1 MEEDF
6 DMTMEEESGDHQWDS
21 LSPSERKELLMNVF
35 NDESWYDTQP
45 FHDGGQAHPPFVE
58 IAARVGTK
66 TEHIKK
72 YYIAW
77 LRARGYDT
85 DVIRTS
91 MTTQTDVTMQV
102 VSPPPSEAPQTSV
115 AYQSEMDRMQSTAFT
130 PPPQRMSMPA
140 PTSADSTSN
149 SVFAMMNF
157 LGGQQQI
164 AAESQHRQMMMQMEQ
179 RRLDQQR
186 ETELRREGQARDQ
199 QFMMQQM
206 AFMKEMMRGKDNDGF
221 FDKEMQGIMKSKMI
235 DNLLDPPSSD
245 AGALERIASRFLTP
259 ETMGAVASGASAA
272 LATRNQVPAGYDSPT
287 YDPYAQP
294 YSDPLPA
301 TTPVETQIPAQVQP
315 TEPTSPMVDQGP
327 QADTDNFFEGP
338 EQAQPVVQQVEQ
350 QPAPTIIEQEPTD
363 EEYQQALLEQFK
375 QVMGAQ
381 LDDPKTLE
389 AVQAQIEVSV
399 AATKLQHSALAPQL
413 KLDSMAKK
421 MILVRSLR
429 DIGRGMQDAIQRIE
443 SGTDETLVYSF
454 IASELKKN
462 PVFHDIF
469 TNTTYEELMAEIE
482 PFKDT
487 GGVKWDYQHLLK
499 PEVANVCRNI
509 LAAVNTQ

>member
-1 MEEDF
+1 
-6 DMTMEEESGDHQWDS
+6 
-21 LSPSERKELLMNVF
+21 
-35 NDESWYDTQP
+35 
-45 FHDGGQAHPPFVE
+45 
-58 IAARVGTK
+58 
-66 TEHIKK
+66 
-72 YYIAW
+72 
-77 LRARGYDT
+77 
-85 DVIRTS
+85 
-91 MTTQTDVTMQV
+91 
-102 VSPPPSEAPQTSV
+102 
-115 AYQSEMDRMQSTAFT
+115 
-130 PPPQRMSMPA
+130 
-140 PTSADSTSN
+140 
-149 SVFAMMNF
+149 MMNF

-206 AFMKEMMRGKDNDGF
+206 AFMKEMLRGKDNDGF
-221 FDKEMQGIMKSKMI
+221 FDKEMQGIMKSKII

-294 YSDPLPA
+294 YSEPLPA
-301 TTPVETQIPAQVQP
+301 TTPVETQIAAQTQP
-315 TEPTSPMVDQGP
+315 VEVVSVPPVVNTP
-327 QADTDNFFEGP
+327 QAESDNFFEGP
-338 EQAQPVVQQVEQ
+338 EQPQPEA
-350 QPAPTIIEQEPTD
+350 PAPTEQQIIEQEPAD

-381 LDDPKTLE
+381 LEDPKTLE
-389 AVQAQIEVSV
+389 AVQAQIEVAV
-399 AATKLQHSALAPQL
+399 AATKVQHSTLAPQA

-462 PVFHDIF
+462 PVFYDIF
-469 TNTTYEELMAEIE
+469 TDTTYEELMAEIE

-509 LAAVNTQ
+509 LAAVNQ